1 MNSGKGILA
10 VQPAVVDKLK
20 KMGHFKNQE
29 SLCGKKK
36 TTVVSRLMRE
46 VLVFLFHW
54 YDHTVLCLSI
64 HRYTQNM
71 QLSSVLLLQPRKKYS

>member
-29 SLCGKKK
+29 SLCGKKENHCRVW
-36 TTVVSRLMRE
+36 TDEGGVS
-46 VLVFLFHW
+46 VF
-54 YDHTVLCLSI
+54 V
-64 HRYTQNM
+64 
-71 QLSSVLLLQPRKKYS
+71 SSV